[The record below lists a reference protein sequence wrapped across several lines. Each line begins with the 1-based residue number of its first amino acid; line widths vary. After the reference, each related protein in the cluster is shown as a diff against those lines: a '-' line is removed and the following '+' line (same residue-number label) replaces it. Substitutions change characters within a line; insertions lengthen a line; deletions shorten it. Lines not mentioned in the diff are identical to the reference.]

1 MAEYTVKYTV
11 KYNAKYNAKY
21 TAKYIAKYTTYCALD
36 FRMKLEMNVQCV
48 NCVFLVER
56 IFF

>member
-1 MAEYTVKYTV
+1 MAKYTAEYTV
-11 KYNAKYNAKY
+11 KYNAKY
-21 TAKYIAKYTTYCALD
+21 TAKYTAYCALD
-36 FRMKLEMNVQCV
+36 FRMKLEMDVQCV